1 MHLVQSIIIFLNNK
15 NFFSVIKQAKKQKYQ
30 NKSITFSKK
39 KSYHTAKWLSIKEN
53 KNKRLFPNNSND
65 Q

>member
-1 MHLVQSIIIFLNNK
+1 MHLVQSIIIFLNNN

-39 KSYHTAKWLSIKEN
+39 KKLSYSKMAVN
-53 KNKRLFPNNSND
+53 
-65 Q
+65 